1 MKNNKIPLLIV
12 TSLMLSIVAFGC
24 VSPDATTPKPA
35 TQNPPL
41 NLNGVSVHTTAPTTS
56 ASIPPDSATVIAK
69 PPAAS
74 TTVPPPSSTAD
85 VAPTITTFVGIPIV
99 PVPENPNK
107 MVIRQATFNPK
118 TLTVKKGTQVEF
130 GNLDHYNYIIISEGL
145 FNTILLSE
153 DSFFY
158 IFYNAGTYDVWIDST
173 QGIKLEGTVIV
184 TE

>member
-1 MKNNKIPLLIV
+1 
-12 TSLMLSIVAFGC
+12 
-24 VSPDATTPKPA
+24 
-35 TQNPPL
+35 
-41 NLNGVSVHTTAPTTS
+41 
-56 ASIPPDSATVIAK
+56 
-69 PPAAS
+69 
-74 TTVPPPSSTAD
+74 
-85 VAPTITTFVGIPIV
+85 
-99 PVPENPNK
+99 

-158 IFYNAGTYDVWIDST
+158 YFYNAGTYNVWIDST
-173 QGIKLEGTVIV
+173 QGVKLEGTVVV

>member
-1 MKNNKIPLLIV
+1 MKNYKIPLLIV
-12 TSLMLSIVAFGC
+12 TSLMLSILAFGC
-24 VSPDATTPKPA
+24 VSPDATTPKPV
-35 TQNPPL
+35 TQNPSL
-41 NLNGVSVHTTAPTTS
+41 NLNGVSVHTTAPTTPS
-56 ASIPPDSATVIAK
+56 NSATVIAE

-74 TTVPPPSSTAD
+74 TTVPASSTAD
-85 VAPTITTFVGIPIV
+85 VAAPTITTFVGIPIV

-107 MVIRQATFNPK
+107 MVIRQATFYPK

-130 GNLDHYNYIIISEGL
+130 GNLDHYNYMIISEGL

-158 IFYNAGTYDVWIDST
+158 YFHNAGTYNVWIDST
-173 QGIKLEGTVIV
+173 QGVKLEGTVIV